1 MRAHR
6 IKAHV
11 TPNQPL
17 VVPLPADLPE
27 SDVEVIVLF
36 PETFPPAGAFS
47 SLREFDDWLN
57 QQPPS
62 RRSQEDMDR
71 QIEEERAG
79 WD

>member
-17 VVPLPADLPE
+17 IVPLPANVPE
-27 SDVEVIVLF
+27 ADVEVIVLF
-36 PETFPPAGAFS
+36 PEPEAQPGAFA
-47 SLREFDDWLN
+47 SLREFDEWLQ
-57 QQPPS
+57 QQPS
-62 RRSQEDMDR
+62 SGRSKEEIDQYLS
-71 QIEEERAG
+71 EERSS